1 MRRVRTA
8 SILLVGMVLAASVAS
23 LPGGSG
29 ATMEGR
35 MAEITVDLQDGFMD
49 DTVAISA
56 GGREVMRAEG
66 VTTRF
71 QIGMARSLQV
81 AVPEGEVTLEV
92 EVATKNTSAIVAIDT
107 SKPVFVGVSLTTE
120 GELEIRV
127 QERLFGYM

>member
-1 MRRVRTA
+1 MRRAWTA

-23 LPGGSG
+23 PPGQPG
-29 ATMEGR
+29 ATTEGR
-35 MAEITVDLQDGFMD
+35 MAEITIDLQDGFKD
-49 DTVAISA
+49 DTVTVSA
-56 GGREVMRAEG
+56 GGREVMREEG

-81 AVPEGEVTLEV
+81 AVPAGEVTLEV
-92 EVATKNTSAIVAIDT
+92 EVSTTNARATVPIDT

>member
-1 MRRVRTA
+1 MRRAWTA

-23 LPGGSG
+23 PPGQPG
-29 ATMEGR
+29 ATTEGR
-35 MAEITVDLQDGFMD
+35 MAEITIDLQDGFKD
-49 DTVAISA
+49 DTVTVSV
-56 GGREVMRAEG
+56 GGREVMREEG

-92 EVATKNTSAIVAIDT
+92 EVSTKNARATVPIDT